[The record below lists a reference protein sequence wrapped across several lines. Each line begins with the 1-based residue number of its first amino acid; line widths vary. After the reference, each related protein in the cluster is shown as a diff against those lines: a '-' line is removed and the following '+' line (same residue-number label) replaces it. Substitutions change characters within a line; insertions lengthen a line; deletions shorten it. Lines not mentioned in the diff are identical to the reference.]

1 MDHPRDLLALK
12 FAHDNYFYLGL
23 GPQMRDSIGRVWSK
37 WDESVPLYGYV
48 YEQNAPLYKRI
59 SLLHVK
65 FLHGCPCL
73 SRRIFLFIYI
83 LEGTK

>member
-1 MDHPRDLLALK
+1 MDHPKDLLALK

-48 YEQNAPLYKRI
+48 YKQNAHL
-59 SLLHVK
+59 
-65 FLHGCPCL
+65 
-73 SRRIFLFIYI
+73 
-83 LEGTK
+83 